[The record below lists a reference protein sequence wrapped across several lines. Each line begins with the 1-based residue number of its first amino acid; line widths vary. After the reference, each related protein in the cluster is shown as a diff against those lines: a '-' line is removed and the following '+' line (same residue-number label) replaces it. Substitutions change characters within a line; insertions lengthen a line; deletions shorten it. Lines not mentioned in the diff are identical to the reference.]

1 MPEAIVE
8 RLDRLAADVLPEK
21 SHTVDMGENYYS
33 FKVTDELGTRCELPH
48 IWIDP
53 ATSDEQIR
61 EKLSR
66 LYQEAVYPEAG
77 PDDASVPNIQ
87 TEGNRHA

>member
-1 MPEAIVE
+1 MPQAILE

-21 SHTVDMGENYYS
+21 SHAVDMGENYYS
-33 FKVTDELGTRCELPH
+33 FEVSDELGTRCELAH
-48 IWIDP
+48 VWIDP

-61 EKLSR
+61 AKLGR
-66 LYQEAVYPEAG
+66 LYQEAVCPEIG